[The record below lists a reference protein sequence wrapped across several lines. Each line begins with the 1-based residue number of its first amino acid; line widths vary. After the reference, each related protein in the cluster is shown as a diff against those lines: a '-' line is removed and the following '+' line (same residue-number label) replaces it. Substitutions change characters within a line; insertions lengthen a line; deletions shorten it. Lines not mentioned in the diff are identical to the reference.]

1 MPYKNAPTTLA
12 QPVDYQIFSS
22 FSVVFWV
29 HLSVKLRISLRKNH
43 DFSKRGSMGDYQHE
57 SWDSF
62 DEILQKCF
70 GMLETGVSDRRDP
83 LHTPVIGTVE
93 NNAPQ
98 LRTVIFRKFDPASRT
113 LIFHTDFRTEKVAQI
128 QNNPVVSWLFYH
140 PERKVQLRII
150 SDAKI
155 HSDDSIADE
164 RWAASQLMSRRCYC
178 IPMAPGT
185 LSDSPESGLP
195 EYLQLRRPTESE
207 SNDLG

>member
-1 MPYKNAPTTLA
+1 
-12 QPVDYQIFSS
+12 
-22 FSVVFWV
+22 
-29 HLSVKLRISLRKNH
+29 
-43 DFSKRGSMGDYQHE
+43 MGEYQHE

-70 GMLETGVSDRRDP
+70 GMLETGVSDRHDP

-207 SNDLG
+207 SNDLGRANFCAISCQIREMDWLYLAAKGNRRAKFEWKNEHLHATWLIP

>member
-1 MPYKNAPTTLA
+1 
-12 QPVDYQIFSS
+12 
-22 FSVVFWV
+22 
-29 HLSVKLRISLRKNH
+29 
-43 DFSKRGSMGDYQHE
+43 MGDYQHE

-128 QNNPVVSWLFYH
+128 QKNPVVSWLFYH

-207 SNDLG
+207 SNDLGRANFCAISCQIREMDWLYLAAKGNRRAKFEWKNEHLHTTWLIP

>member
-1 MPYKNAPTTLA
+1 
-12 QPVDYQIFSS
+12 
-22 FSVVFWV
+22 
-29 HLSVKLRISLRKNH
+29 
-43 DFSKRGSMGDYQHE
+43 MGDYQHE

-113 LIFHTDFRTEKVAQI
+113 LIFHTDFRTEKVAQS

-150 SDAKI
+150 SDATI
-155 HSDDSIADE
+155 HSNDSIADE

-185 LSDSPESGLP
+185 LSDLPESGLP
-195 EYLQLRRPTESE
+195 EYLQQRRPTESE
-207 SNDLG
+207 SNDLGRANFCAISCQIREMDWLYLAAKGNRRAKFEWKNEHLHATWLIP